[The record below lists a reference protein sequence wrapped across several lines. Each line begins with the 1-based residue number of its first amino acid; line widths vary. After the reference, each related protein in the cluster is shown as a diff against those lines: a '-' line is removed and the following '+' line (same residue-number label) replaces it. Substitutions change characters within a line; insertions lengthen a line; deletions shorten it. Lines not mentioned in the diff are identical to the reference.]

1 MAQKPPTLPQMPF
14 PGRLHFRPANG
25 AAAESPAC
33 LFPPPA
39 AAARPSPGGE
49 GAPVCKLGRMRWEAT
64 EGKTPH
70 HRCAE
75 LPLKGKPINPETCTK
90 ETAKQLIAV
99 VRTYYTFDV
108 FARTRAMPAYEKPP
122 ARRADVYCMRSR
134 GTLTAGRSRGSSTPH
149 GPRRGPAWSTGC
161 RICGTDGRRSAPRR
175 RSGESTAP
183 GSWA

>member
-99 VRTYYTFDV
+99 FRTYYTFDV
-108 FARTRAMPAYEKPP
+108 FARNKGLCPHMKNRPLGGRMFIFSSPCNVFLLFSSYI
-122 ARRADVYCMRSR
+122 VYRL
-134 GTLTAGRSRGSSTPH
+134 LTNRINCVNYVSTVNTGR
-149 GPRRGPAWSTGC
+149 
-161 RICGTDGRRSAPRR
+161 
-175 RSGESTAP
+175 
-183 GSWA
+183 